1 MLDTLFD
8 NINGLIIPGG
18 ATKLE
23 GPSNYTKKVAYLIN
37 KAIDYNNNG
46 GYFPI
51 MGICLGHE
59 LIHYVLSDY
68 DSVNIIKFLE
78 IQNTCCW

>member
-1 MLDTLFD
+1 M
-8 NINGLIIPGG
+8 
-18 ATKLE
+18 E